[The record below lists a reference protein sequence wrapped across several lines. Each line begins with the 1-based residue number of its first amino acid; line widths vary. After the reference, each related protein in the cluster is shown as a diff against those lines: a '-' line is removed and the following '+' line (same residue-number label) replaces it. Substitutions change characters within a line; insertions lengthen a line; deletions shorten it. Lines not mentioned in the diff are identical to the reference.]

1 MALFRLMEQPVF
13 PPPEL
18 AEENGL
24 LAVGGDL
31 SPQRLLAAYETG
43 VFPWFSE
50 GQPLL
55 WWSPDPR
62 LVLYPERFHRARSLQ
77 KTLRR
82 QRFTVTFDTAF
93 AQVIHACAA
102 QRHDSGTWITTGMQR
117 AYQRLYTLG
126 YAHSVEC
133 WCLQGEQRL
142 LAGGLY
148 GVALGG
154 CFFGESMFYRLR
166 DASKVALSHLV
177 DRLQAEG
184 YQLLDCQMSTDHLLS
199 LGACAISRRE
209 FLQQLHIALQKEGTA
224 PGRWS

>member
-1 MALFRLMEQPVF
+1 MALFRLSEQAVF

-18 AEENGL
+18 AEESGL

-31 SPQRLLAAYETG
+31 SPQRLLAAYAAG
-43 VFPWFSE
+43 IFPWFSE

-62 LVLYPERFHRARSLQ
+62 LVLYPERLHRSRSLQ

-93 AQVIHACAA
+93 AQVIHACATV
-102 QRHDSGTWITTGMQR
+102 QRGSGTWITHGMQR
-117 AYQRLYTLG
+117 AYQRLHALG

-133 WCLQGEQRL
+133 WSTSESPSLV
-142 LAGGLY
+142 GGLY

-154 CFFGESMFYRLR
+154 CFFGESMFSHVP
-166 DASKVALSHLV
+166 DASKVALVALV
-177 DRLQAEG
+177 DRLQTAG
-184 YQLLDCQMSTDHLLS
+184 CRLIDCQMSTDHLLS
-199 LGACAISRRE
+199 LGACEIPRRE
-209 FLQQLHIALQKEGTA
+209 FLRQLHLALYPGTTQA
-224 PGRWS
+224 ERWS